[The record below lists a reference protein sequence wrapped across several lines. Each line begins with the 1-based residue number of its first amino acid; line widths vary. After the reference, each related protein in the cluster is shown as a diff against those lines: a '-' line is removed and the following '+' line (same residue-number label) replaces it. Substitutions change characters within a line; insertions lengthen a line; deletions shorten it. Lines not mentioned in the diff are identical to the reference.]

1 MVSKLVLAALLA
13 SSALAKTDLG
23 GCVSYET
30 IITVPNRPD
39 VYPYGSLIWYV
50 PDSGEVCEFLDCG
63 GGRAP
68 PKTTVP
74 GCAAYEGSETYSPKF
89 IDPKTLGQAPQTE
102 AADSPSTATDD
113 GVVMTTQQ
121 SPETQQTATASAV
134 ESENE
139 DDSSSADA
147 LSGIPTL
154 TQTGSFP
161 ASLLTTMASTTAKT
175 NTAAPERS
183 SSPPN
188 AASSASDGAASNPA
202 PTSSS
207 VSTAAAAGAMPTAGG
222 MLALAAGAAV
232 YAGMI

>member
-1 MVSKLVLAALLA
+1 MVHKLLLAALLA
-13 SSALAKTDLG
+13 SSALAKTDLR

-74 GCAAYEGSETYSPKF
+74 GCGAYEGTETYSPKF
-89 IDPKTLGQAPQTE
+89 IDPKTLGQAPQTD
-102 AADSPSTATDD
+102 AADSQSTAMPSDA
-113 GVVMTTQQ
+113 VVVTTQPN
-121 SPETQQTATASAV
+121 PETQESATASAV
-134 ESENE
+134 ESENA
-139 DDSSSADA
+139 DSSSASSSVPV
-147 LSGIPTL
+147 LTGLPTI
-154 TQTGSFP
+154 TRTGSFVE
-161 ASLLTTMASTTAKT
+161 SLLTKTSTVKT
-175 NTAAPERS
+175 TAAPEG
-183 SSPPN
+183 SSPN
-188 AASSASDGAASNPA
+188 ASSASDGAASNPA

-207 VSTAAAAGAMPTAGG
+207 VSTAAAGAMPTAGG
-222 MLALAAGAAV
+222 MLALAAGAAM

>member
-74 GCAAYEGSETYSPKF
+74 GCGAYEGTETYSPKF
-89 IDPKTLGQAPQTE
+89 IDPKTLGQAPQTD
-102 AADSPSTATDD
+102 AATATPSDD
-113 GVVMTTQQ
+113 GVVVTTQE
-121 SPETQQTATASAV
+121 SLETQQTATASAV
-134 ESENE
+134 ESEND
-139 DDSSSADA
+139 DDSSSAA
-147 LSGIPTL
+147 ASAPVLSGIPTL

-161 ASLLTTMASTTAKT
+161 ASLLTTMASSTAKT
-175 NTAAPERS
+175 TAAPERS
-183 SSPPN
+183 SSPN